1 MKLAEQ
7 QRKIKCLIV
16 ITLLSLN
23 YFNGSIKV
31 FKSYTVYLR
40 PICCIKQTKRAGIER
55 KETCSYRLMSF
66 EHGAVGGA
74 INSPPV
80 IGPRSARD
88 TSSCPITYEFMG
100 LVYENTQS
108 EAFIS
113 S

>member
-1 MKLAEQ
+1 
-7 QRKIKCLIV
+7 
-16 ITLLSLN
+16 
-23 YFNGSIKV
+23 
-31 FKSYTVYLR
+31 
-40 PICCIKQTKRAGIER
+40 
-55 KETCSYRLMSF
+55 MSF

-113 S
+113 SWKLA